1 MWILASCLPHTAHL
15 LAVHSVTSNGIL
27 HSLEIVKVYILRPT
41 INHTTSLWTGLVLVS
56 THRRDLCFFFYLS
69 FFFSLSLFL
78 SHPTPALHNFPF
90 ASFFF
95 CSQQSPNFI
104 HSFIQMNKYTH
115 SVLSPGDKVMN
126 QTLTVMSLW
135 SLVFRRANWQVN
147 KQLYSKTAQ
156 KKKKKRGGTQVY
168 KEHTCI
174 RSTHTWD
181 VREGFSE
188 KMSVLGL
195 KIVFSYYAWWY
206 FLVLQKCFLLIIN
219 SCV

>member
-56 THRRDLCFFFYLS
+56 THGRDLCFFFYLS

-156 KKKKKRGGTQVY
+156 KKKKKRR
-168 KEHTCI
+168 HTGLQGAYLHQINSYLGCQ
-174 RSTHTWD
+174 RRLLREN
-181 VREGFSE
+181 VRTGPKNCVFLLRMMIFFGPT
-188 KMSVLGL
+188 K
-195 KIVFSYYAWWY
+195 VFS
-206 FLVLQKCFLLIIN
+206 IN
-219 SCV
+219 Y